1 MNIMEKKIVR
11 IFEHFTFGVL
21 ILIFLYISIRNLDVA
36 AVANSDEARHGIS
49 AYEMLQTGNWIENT
63 FNYEKDLWNLKPPL
77 SFWAEAASMRIFGYT
92 IWAFRLPSVIAFMT
106 MFFVICEFI
115 IKRYNKMTCTFFLV
129 LFIAFDDFFFAHFGR
144 SGDADAIYGL
154 FYILSLLCLY
164 EYGTSDGA
172 ANKLYLSAFF
182 ASMAF
187 LAKSFHAIVL
197 FSIIFVYVLA
207 IKKTKPLKWKTILI
221 AFVCAF
227 LPIALWAVWRYS
239 YDGMTFLGSMFSTD
253 VTERVDRYN
262 KNPAEYAKWLRTIVF
277 YWMPRMY
284 VAVLGTSLF
293 VLTRERMFQKREKNS
308 ILFWSLSLGI
318 PLIIYVSSFAKANWY
333 FLPFMIVLCM
343 SAGIAMGKAAPI
355 VLYELSGKHRAKIE
369 RMLYGAVMILWIA
382 ILGYSSLNICRNI
395 KKADMQKLNEIQ
407 TALRDLPGDGRN
419 TEYGGLDAYIY
430 KPEVSEGLP
439 EYWEQADI
447 FVAELYNDYHCKEGG
462 ISAFLNSNRS
472 VLYIP
477 IEVKSKNTRLS
488 DCNVVAENGN
498 YAVLFNSTEN
508 D

>member
-1 MNIMEKKIVR
+1 MKKNAAR
-11 IFEHFTFGVL
+11 IFEHFVFGVL
-21 ILIFLYISIRNLDVA
+21 ILIFLYISIRNLDIAV
-36 AVANSDEARHGIS
+36 VANSDEARHGIS

-92 IWAFRLPSVIAFMT
+92 IWAFRLPSVITFMS

-115 IKRYNKMTCTFFLV
+115 KKRYNKMTCAFFMIM
-129 LFIAFDDFFFAHFGR
+129 FIAFDDFFFAHFGR

-164 EYGTSDGA
+164 EYGSVDGRV
-172 ANKLYLSAFF
+172 NKLYLSAFF

-207 IKKTKPLKWKTILI
+207 IKKNKPLKRETVLI

-227 LPIALWAVWRYS
+227 LPIALWAAWRYS
-239 YDGMTFLGSMFSTD
+239 YDGMTFLGRMFSTD
-253 VTERVDRYN
+253 VTERVDSYN
-262 KNPAEYAKWLRTIVF
+262 KNPIEYAKWLMTIVF

-284 VAVLGTSLF
+284 VAALGTSLF
-293 VLTRERMFQKREKNS
+293 VLLRERKFQKREKDA
-308 ILFWSLSLGI
+308 ILFWGLSLGI
-318 PLIIYVSSFAKANWY
+318 PLIIYVSSFAKATWY
-333 FLPFMIVLCM
+333 FIPFMIILCM
-343 SAGIAMGKAAPI
+343 SASIAMGKAIPTI
-355 VLYELSGKHRAKIE
+355 MNELTGKHGFKIKRVLYV
-369 RMLYGAVMILWIA
+369 AVILLWVA
-382 ILGYSSLNICRNI
+382 ILGYSSINIGRNI
-395 KKADMQKLNEIQ
+395 KKADNLKLDAIQ

-419 TEYGGLDAYIY
+419 TEYAGLNAYVY

-447 FVAELYNDYHCKEGG
+447 FVAELYNDYHCTEGG
-462 ISAFLNSNRS
+462 ISEFLNTNRS

-477 IEVKSKNTRLS
+477 SEVKNNNTRLS
-488 DCNVVAENGN
+488 SCNVVAENGE
-498 YAVLFNSTEN
+498 YALLFNCKN
-508 D
+508 G

>member
-1 MNIMEKKIVR
+1 MDRTKSAIR
-11 IFEHFTFGVL
+11 IIEHLIFGIL
-21 ILIFLYISIRNLDVA
+21 ILIFMYVSNRNLNVA
-36 AVANSDEARHGIS
+36 TVANSDEARHGIS

-77 SFWAEAASMRIFGYT
+77 SFWAEAASMKLFGYS
-92 IWAFRLPSVIAFMT
+92 IWAFRLPSVIAFMV
-106 MFFVICEFI
+106 MFFVISRFI
-115 IKRYNKMTCTFFLV
+115 LKRYGKLACAFFMV

-164 EYGTSDGA
+164 EYGSLDGPVA
-172 ANKLYLSAFF
+172 KLNLSAFS

-187 LAKSFHAIVL
+187 LAKSFHAVVL
-197 FSIIFVYVLA
+197 YLILLIYVFA
-207 IKKTKPLKWKTILI
+207 IRKSKPLKWKTVLI
-221 AFVCAF
+221 TFVCAS
-227 LPIALWAVWRYS
+227 LPIIIWAAWRYS
-239 YDGMTFLGSMFSTD
+239 YDGIAFLGSMFSTD
-253 VTERVDRYN
+253 VTDRVSGYN
-262 KNPAEYAKWLRTIVF
+262 KNPVEYAKWLGTIVF

-284 VAVLGTSLF
+284 VAVLGTGLL
-293 VLTRERMFQKREKNS
+293 VLLREGFFQKREKNA

-318 PLIIYVSSFAKANWY
+318 PLIVYVSSFAKANWY

-355 VLYELSGKHRAKIE
+355 VLYELSGKHRAGIE

-395 KKADMQKLNEIQ
+395 KKADMLQLDGIQ

-419 TEYGGLDAYIY
+419 SQYGGLDAFIY

-477 IEVKSKNTRLS
+477 IEVKNKNTRLS

-498 YAVLFNSTEN
+498 YTVLFNSIEN